1 MTAEIKYVKVRD
13 VKSPER
19 GTSVAAGTDFFV
31 PYDFN
36 DGKPFTLEPQHDILI
51 KSGIRASLPP
61 GTMWMGADKS
71 GVATSKTAMTLAGNT
86 PKPNNPRSSLKVGA
100 KIIDEDYQGE
110 IGLHVINI
118 GNLSETITPGQ
129 KIVQFILVP
138 IIYPE
143 LLECETVAEVFPE
156 KTERGEGGFGST
168 GGR

>member
-1 MTAEIKYVKVRD
+1 MIIKFIKVRD
-13 VKSPER
+13 VKTPER

-36 DGKPFTLEPQHDILI
+36 DGQPYLLKPQKDILI
-51 KSGIRASLPP
+51 KSGIRASLPV

-71 GVATSKTAMTLAGNT
+71 GVATSKSAMSNAGNQ
-86 PKPNNPRSSLKVGA
+86 PKPSNPDSSLKVGA

-110 IGLHVINI
+110 IGLHIINI
-118 GNLSETITPGQ
+118 GDRETWIEPGQ

-143 LLECETVAEVFPE
+143 LIECDTVEEVFTCE
-156 KTERGEGGFGST
+156 TERGEGGFGST
-168 GGR
+168 GGK

>member
-1 MTAEIKYVKVRD
+1 MTVKFVKVRD

-31 PYDFN
+31 PNDFN
-36 DGKPFTLEPQHDILI
+36 NGQPFLLEPHHDILI
-51 KSGIRASLPP
+51 KSGIRASLPA

-71 GVATSKTAMTLAGNT
+71 GVVTSKVAMNRAGNLA
-86 PKPNNPRSSLKVGA
+86 KASNPDSSLKVGA

-110 IGLHVINI
+110 IGLHIINI
-118 GNLSETITPGQ
+118 GNAPTLIEPGQ

-143 LLECETVAEVFPE
+143 LIECSTVDEVFTCE
-156 KTERGEGGFGST
+156 TERGEGGFGST

>member
-1 MTAEIKYVKVRD
+1 MIVKFVKVRD
-13 VKSPER
+13 VKTPER
-19 GTSVAAGTDFFV
+19 GTSVAAGTDFFI

-36 DGKPFTLEPQHDILI
+36 NGQPYLLEPQRDILI
-51 KSGIRASLPP
+51 KSGIRASLPA

-71 GVATSKTAMTLAGNT
+71 GVATSKAAMSNAGNQ
-86 PKPNNPRSSLKVGA
+86 PKASNPDSSLKVGA

-110 IGLHVINI
+110 IGLHIINI
-118 GNLSETITPGQ
+118 GDRGTWIEPGQ

-143 LLECETVAEVFPE
+143 LIECDTVEEVFTCE
-156 KTERGEGGFGST
+156 TERGEGGFGST

>member
-1 MTAEIKYVKVRD
+1 MTVKFVKVRD

-31 PYDFN
+31 PFDFN
-36 DGKPFTLEPQHDILI
+36 EGQPFLLKPHHDILI
-51 KSGIRASLPP
+51 KSGIRAALPA

-71 GVATSKTAMTLAGNT
+71 GVATSKNAMRLAGNE
-86 PKPNNPRSSLKVGA
+86 PKVSNPESSLKVGA

-110 IGLHVINI
+110 IGLHIINV
-118 GNLSETITPGQ
+118 GDSEQWIEPGQ

-143 LLECETVAEVFPE
+143 LVECATVDEVFTCE
-156 KTERGEGGFGST
+156 TERGEGGFGST
-168 GGR
+168 GGK

>member
-1 MTAEIKYVKVRD
+1 MIVKFVKVRD
-13 VKSPER
+13 VKTPER

-36 DGKPFTLEPQHDILI
+36 DGQPYLLEPQHDILI
-51 KSGIRASLPP
+51 KSGIRASLPA

-71 GVATSKTAMTLAGNT
+71 GVATSKSAMSKAGNT
-86 PKPNNPRSSLKVGA
+86 PKSSNPDSSLKVGA

-110 IGLHVINI
+110 IGLHIINI
-118 GNLSETITPGQ
+118 GNAPTWIEPGQ

-138 IIYPE
+138 VIYPE
-143 LLECETVAEVFPE
+143 LIECNNVEDVFTTE
-156 KTERGEGGFGST
+156 TERGEGGFGST

>member
-1 MTAEIKYVKVRD
+1 MATTIKFVKVRD
-13 VKSPER
+13 VKTPER

-36 DGKPFTLEPQHDILI
+36 GGQPYLLKPQEDLLI
-51 KSGIRASLPP
+51 KSGIRAQLPA

-71 GVATSKTAMTLAGNT
+71 GVATSKTAMANAGNK
-86 PKPNNPRSSLKVGA
+86 PKASNPEASLKVGA

-110 IGLHVINI
+110 IGLHIINI
-118 GNLSETITPGQ
+118 GDKSTLIMPGQ

-143 LLECETVAEVFPE
+143 LIECESVEEVFDKE
-156 KTERGEGGFGST
+156 TERGEGGFGST
-168 GGR
+168 GGH